1 MTCFRAPDLEVAM
14 TFLPRLAAMAFDF
27 EVALTSLPQL
37 ADLAAM
43 ALESEVALTR
53 NPEMTVFRAI
63 SFERFPCLEVSDG
76 SGEEQLIPTPVTSA
90 SW

>member
-14 TFLPRLAAMAFDF
+14 TFLPRLAAMALDS
-27 EVALTSLPQL
+27 EVALTFLPQL

-53 NPEMTVFRAI
+53 NPEMTFFLNSFLIVF
-63 SFERFPCLEVSDG
+63 
-76 SGEEQLIPTPVTSA
+76 PV
-90 SW
+90 WK